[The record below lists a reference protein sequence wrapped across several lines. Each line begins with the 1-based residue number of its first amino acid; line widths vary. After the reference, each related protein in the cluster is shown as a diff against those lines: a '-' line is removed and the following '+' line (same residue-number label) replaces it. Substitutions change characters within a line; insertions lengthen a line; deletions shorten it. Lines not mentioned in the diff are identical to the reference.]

1 MLSRLVYIWP
11 PAHHV
16 NSLGSKQRLIH
27 HLDVIAGQT
36 SSLRPQSKILKDGD
50 PIPKDAVIKRTH
62 SDCGDHV
69 IMPTDLGDRNWD
81 NLNDNLHIPG
91 SVWIAQALVP
101 TLRKL
106 GEWKVIL
113 IGGQPLYTV
122 HAKYNDVK
130 ATWCWEPVDSFYSL
144 DEFRYVLK
152 NK

>member
-1 MLSRLVYIWP
+1 
-11 PAHHV
+11 
-16 NSLGSKQRLIH
+16 
-27 HLDVIAGQT
+27 LDVIAGQT
-36 SSLRPQSKILKDGD
+36 SSLHPQSKILKDGD

-81 NLNDNLHIPG
+81 NLNDNLHILG

-122 HAKYNDVK
+122 SMYKIVIPELGWK
-130 ATWCWEPVDSFYSL
+130 
-144 DEFRYVLK
+144 
-152 NK
+152 